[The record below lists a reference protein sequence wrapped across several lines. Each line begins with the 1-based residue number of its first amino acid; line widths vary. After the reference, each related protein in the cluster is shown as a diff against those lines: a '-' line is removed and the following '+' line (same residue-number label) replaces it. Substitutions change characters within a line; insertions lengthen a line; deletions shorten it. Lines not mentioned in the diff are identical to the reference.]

1 MINGK
6 KLLALIPA
14 RGGSKR
20 LPRKNIL
27 DFVGKPLIAWTIEA
41 ALNSKYIDR
50 VVVSTDDKEIADIS
64 KKYGADVPFMRPV
77 ELAEDSASSIDTIL
91 HSLNLLSIQEG
102 EYEYLILLQ
111 PTSPLRTFE
120 HINEAVDLF
129 IEKKANGVV
138 GVTEVSHPVEWMNII
153 PKDLSMD
160 NFLSKE
166 IEGMRSQ
173 DFEKRYRIN
182 GAIYLCKTINII
194 KEESLFP
201 RINMF
206 AMKMDKFSSV
216 DIDTAEDMNYARF
229 IKDNIS

>member
-50 VVVSTDDKEIADIS
+50 VVVSTDDKEIAGIS

-77 ELAEDSASSIDTIL
+77 ALAEDDASSIDTIL

-102 EYEYLILLQ
+102 EYEYLMLLQ

-182 GAIYLCKTINII
+182 GAIYLCKTINIV
-194 KEESLFP
+194 KEKTLFL
-201 RINMF
+201 RKNMF